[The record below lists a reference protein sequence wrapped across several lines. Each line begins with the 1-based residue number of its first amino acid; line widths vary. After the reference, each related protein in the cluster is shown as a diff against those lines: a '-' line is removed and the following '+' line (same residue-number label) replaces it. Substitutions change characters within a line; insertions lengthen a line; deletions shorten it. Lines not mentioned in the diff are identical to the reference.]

1 MPKMRRGLT
10 NDQAYPSTDP
20 VYLSLNEETASSRVR
35 LTLLRNA
42 DARSPTTY
50 WDARSRGGVWIS
62 LSIWSSWGGA
72 SPGLR
77 AGCHPGDRPGAV
89 REPDRSIP
97 GADGAGPP
105 HIEVRSM
112 ASVTVPSA

>member
-62 LSIWSSWGGA
+62 VSIWSSWGGA

-77 AGCHPGDRPGAV
+77 AGCHQGIDPARCANVIGV
-89 REPDRSIP
+89 YREPTAP
-97 GADGAGPP
+97 GRLTSRCRRRHP
-105 HIEVRSM
+105 
-112 ASVTVPSA
+112 